1 MKQAIQILHIF
12 LAAILSTAALIW
24 LVATGVH
31 VSVVEHP
38 FLVDAMAFL
47 AVCGIVVM
55 SLLAHLHFVKSRKE
69 K

>member
-1 MKQAIQILHIF
+1 MKQAIQILYIF
-12 LAAILSTAALIW
+12 LAAILGTAALIW
-24 LVATGVH
+24 LVAMGIH

-38 FLVDAMAFL
+38 LLVDAMVLL

-55 SLLAHLHFVKSRKE
+55 SLLAHLRFVKSRRE